1 MSSALEQVA
10 RINDRVKACYLDLH
24 DLLQRLNHFE
34 KAHAMPSQEFFKK
47 FSTGALAHETDFF
60 EWYAYLDMSKSLV
73 AKIRILEGELGNV
86 LEQNLL
92 IAA

>member
-1 MSSALEQVA
+1 MSSALEHVA
-10 RINDRVKACYLDLH
+10 RLNDKVKTCHLDLH
-24 DLLQRLNHFE
+24 DLLQRLNTFE
-34 KAHAMPSQEFFKK
+34 KTYQMPSQEFFKK
-47 FSTGALAHETDFF
+47 FSSGVLPHETDFF